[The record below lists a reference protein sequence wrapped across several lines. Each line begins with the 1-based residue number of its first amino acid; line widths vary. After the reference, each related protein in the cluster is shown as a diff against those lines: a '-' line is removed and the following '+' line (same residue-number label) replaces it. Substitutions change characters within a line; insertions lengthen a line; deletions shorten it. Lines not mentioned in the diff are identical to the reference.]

1 MKYSCELEIKLP
13 RTRVIELFDN
23 PDNLSKW
30 QPGLLRF
37 EPLSGTPGQPHAKS
51 KLTYRQGKGE
61 FVLIET
67 ITVRDLPDEFS
78 GTYESKLGTST
89 VRNRFVESGTSTRW
103 LLDTEFQGVGIMK
116 LLAPL
121 MSGAIRKETLK
132 MGKAFK
138 IFAESQSH

>member
-67 ITVRDLPDEFS
+67 ITVRDLPEEFS

>member
-13 RTRVIELFDN
+13 RARVIELFDN

-67 ITVRDLPDEFS
+67 ITVRDLPEEFS

-132 MGKAFK
+132 MVKAFK